1 MMDGCAPCT
10 SSGVTRANGR
20 RQCGASA
27 CSAPFACVPVVST
40 SVECKSWNVSQKSRS
55 PRSPP
60 GGALDAP
67 DDDDARGEFG

>member
-1 MMDGCAPCT
+1 
-10 SSGVTRANGR
+10 
-20 RQCGASA
+20 
-27 CSAPFACVPVVST
+27 VPVVST

-67 DDDDARGEFG
+67 STSRDDDDDDARGEFG